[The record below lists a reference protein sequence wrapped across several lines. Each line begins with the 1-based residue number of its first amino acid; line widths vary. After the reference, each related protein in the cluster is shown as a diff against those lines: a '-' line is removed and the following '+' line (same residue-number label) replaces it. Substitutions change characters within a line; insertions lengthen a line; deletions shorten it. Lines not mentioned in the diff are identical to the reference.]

1 MVTVT
6 SDPRRNSIFTSRS
19 AEKSVI
25 CPVIRRD
32 ICDAAS
38 PTAIAASLRDRP
50 SWLMRFW
57 SSRANRARGMLSLR
71 REAAER
77 DVDDFLR
84 AVLRAFVAMALVD
97 GETGSNNGKADLPD
111 GPTVGKVN
119 VH

>member
-1 MVTVT
+1 
-6 SDPRRNSIFTSRS
+6 
-19 AEKSVI
+19 
-25 CPVIRRD
+25 
-32 ICDAAS
+32 
-38 PTAIAASLRDRP
+38 
-50 SWLMRFW
+50 
-57 SSRANRARGMLSLR
+57 MLSLR
-71 REAAER
+71 KEAAER